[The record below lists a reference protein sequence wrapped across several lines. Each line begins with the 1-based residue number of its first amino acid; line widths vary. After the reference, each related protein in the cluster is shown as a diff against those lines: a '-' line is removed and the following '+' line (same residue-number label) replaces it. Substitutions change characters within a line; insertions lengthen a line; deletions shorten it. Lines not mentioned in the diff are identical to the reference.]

1 MQGSTFADV
10 DFSNFSIFIF
20 KANRVF
26 MEEKDNPVE
35 KVNTDKEELDG
46 IEIDCILNFE
56 DLPRTV
62 FSSSESSR

>member
-10 DFSNFSIFIF
+10 DFSNFSVFIF
-20 KANRVF
+20 KADHVF

-35 KVNTDKEELDG
+35 KVNIDKEELDG

-62 FSSSESSR
+62 FSSSEGSR